1 MVPGGVIGP
10 DIFRV
15 AQSFARTFS
24 LSFRIL
30 QFENVAGNLQTIG
43 STLSSKIPLEI
54 LFFIIIHGFLR
65 EG

>member
-54 LFFIIIHGFLR
+54 LFYYPWGSYT
-65 EG
+65 